1 MSKTKGRN
9 SPLALE
15 SLTQSRA
22 PGKSWSFAVLR
33 ASSHKVLNCC
43 VRAAPCYFQTRPPP
57 APQPGRP
64 AERLSG
70 GTAAWLFGNTKCF
83 IILICFEGS
92 LSSVSKPLVIIASID
107 WHMGSNV

>member
-1 MSKTKGRN
+1 MSKTEGRN

-15 SLTQSRA
+15 YFTQSRA
-22 PGKSWSFAVLR
+22 PGKSRSFAVLR
-33 ASSHKVLNCC
+33 ASSHKLPSCC
-43 VRAAPCYFQTRPPP
+43 ARAAPCYFQTRPPA

-92 LSSVSKPLVIIASID
+92 LSSMSKPLVIIVSID